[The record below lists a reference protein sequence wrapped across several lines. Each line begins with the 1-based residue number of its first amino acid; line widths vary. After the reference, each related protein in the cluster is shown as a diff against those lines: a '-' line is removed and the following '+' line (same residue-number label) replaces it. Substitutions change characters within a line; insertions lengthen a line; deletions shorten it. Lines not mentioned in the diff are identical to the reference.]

1 MFEQYPDTINLSWT
15 GEPTINDDGDP
26 VPGQTVNFQSECRAE
41 PNGKGQS
48 VASADGTIIIPNY
61 TVYMPAAATIIPD
74 GASGTL
80 TKSGKQINA
89 IVKRFEPG
97 TFNSRLWL

>member
-1 MFEQYPDTINLSWT
+1 MYEQYPDTINLNWS
-15 GEPTINDDGDP
+15 GEATRNGDGDLI
-26 VPGQTVNFQSECRAE
+26 PGAAVNFQSECRAE

-48 VASADGTIIIPNY
+48 VTSGDGTVIIPNY
-61 TVYMPAAATIIPD
+61 TVYMPAIETIIPF
-74 GASGTL
+74 GASGTV
-80 TKSGKQINA
+80 TKSGKQINV